1 MKEKVIIVCLLLVVL
16 VLSGCTGNN
25 NEEQEIIYAE
35 EKEISGTIFDVQ
47 ITETFTI
54 VVFERNFCL
63 TFYTPSV
70 KLLENYPFLDSF
82 ENAYTTMILLKDI
95 DVTIHYVF
103 YDGVNYFNYCMVNV

>member
-1 MKEKVIIVCLLLVVL
+1 MKEKIVIIFSLLFVLLLV
-16 VLSGCTGNN
+16 GCTGNN
-25 NEEQEIIYAE
+25 EEEPTIIHAE

-63 TFYTPSV
+63 TFYTPSE
-70 KLLENYPFLDSF
+70 KLIENYPFLDSF
-82 ENAYTTMILLKDI
+82 TSVYTTMILLKGI
-95 DVTIHYVF
+95 DVTINYVH